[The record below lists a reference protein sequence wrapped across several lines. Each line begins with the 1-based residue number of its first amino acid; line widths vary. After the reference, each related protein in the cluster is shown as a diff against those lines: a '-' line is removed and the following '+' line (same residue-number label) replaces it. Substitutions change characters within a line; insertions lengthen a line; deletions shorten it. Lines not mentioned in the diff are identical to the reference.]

1 MPQRNDADLK
11 TDIADIK
18 SSLQFLCKSVDELK
32 QSNTTN
38 ENKIKDVL
46 KSIKSNDERIE
57 QLEHRVNDLEQY
69 SQKRYVIVKG
79 LNMHGDSVTRSRY
92 VRTSTQINDGDEKKL
107 CQIRTT
113 ENERVSGR
121 DRNHSHTRSP

>member
-11 TDIADIK
+11 TDIDDIK
-18 SSLQFLCKSVDELK
+18 SSRQFLCKSVDELK

-57 QLEHRVNDLEQY
+57 QLEHRVNDLEQH
-69 SQKRYVIVKG
+69 SRKRNVIVIG
-79 LNMHGDSVTRSRY
+79 LNMHGYSNTVTRSRSA
-92 VRTSTQINDGDEKKL
+92 RTSTQLNDGDDISESSAMRKTL
-107 CQIRTT
+107 S
-113 ENERVSGR
+113 N
-121 DRNHSHTRSP
+121 SHNRK